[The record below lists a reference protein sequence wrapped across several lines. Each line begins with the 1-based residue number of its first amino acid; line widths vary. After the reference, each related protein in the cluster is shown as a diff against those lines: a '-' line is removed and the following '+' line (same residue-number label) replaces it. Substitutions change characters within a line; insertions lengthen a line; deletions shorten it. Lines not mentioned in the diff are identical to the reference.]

1 MMEAKKESPATTRT
15 VRDSN
20 TLKYPLCDSHK
31 DMEVFPNEQ
40 IFTESFEAEKLQR
53 LIENKKEFLKKLKND
68 FARRKLQEE
77 ILFLENTIL
86 PIVLTETT
94 LLFNEANRYVNEKMR
109 KAIDM
114 KCDAM
119 LCLIPLRNDI
129 PKDYLIGVANPK
141 ELTVFGRLDEFDIA
155 IEQMRPGMKINVVN
169 LPL

>member
-1 MMEAKKESPATTRT
+1 MI
-15 VRDSN
+15 D
-20 TLKYPLCDSHK
+20 
-31 DMEVFPNEQ
+31 
-40 IFTESFEAEKLQR
+40 SFESEKLQK
-53 LIENKKEFLKKLKND
+53 LIADKKEFLKKQKND
-68 FARRKLQEE
+68 FARKKLQQE
-77 ILFLENTIL
+77 ILFLENDIL

-129 PKDYLIGVANPK
+129 QENYLIGIANPK
-141 ELTVFGRLDEFDIA
+141 ELTVYGRLDEFDIA